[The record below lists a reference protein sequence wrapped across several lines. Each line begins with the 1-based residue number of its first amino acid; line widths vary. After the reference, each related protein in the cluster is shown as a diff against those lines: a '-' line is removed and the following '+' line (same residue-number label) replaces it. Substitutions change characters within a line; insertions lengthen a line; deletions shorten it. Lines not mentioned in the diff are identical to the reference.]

1 MRRQRLSMSFA
12 RKAAWW
18 LSLLGASAALPA
30 FGQASNPSGADHKER
45 PVMTKPQKTIIDPNA
60 SQADVIVL
68 KFRKGTG
75 IRLGAA
81 EWIAPAGARSPDDL
95 RLLQRA
101 NLDEAQVS
109 RGLELANAL
118 AQTNP
123 TLTVARLFTRP
134 EGELDLEKQIGEE
147 NSNEELADL
156 NLYFHLF

>member
-1 MRRQRLSMSFA
+1 
-12 RKAAWW
+12 
-18 LSLLGASAALPA
+18 
-30 FGQASNPSGADHKER
+30 
-45 PVMTKPQKTIIDPNA
+45 KTIIDPNA

-68 KFRKGTG
+68 KFQEGTG

-81 EWIAPAGARSPDDL
+81 EWIGPAGARSPDDL

-118 AQTNP
+118 AQNNP

-156 NLYFHLF
+156 NLYFHLFVDNGLAEDSEALIDSLNALEIVEIAYAQPIYRPAQAQPTPDLTG